1 MLEDADEEAGMT
13 WASSADE
20 RGLIVPDWRRS
31 WSTNVV
37 LPWSTDRQSQRIFRG
52 GKSDNIP
59 WAIMAMF
66 LMSSV
71 ATRVPL
77 VSAIPAKA
85 FLEEA
90 KNRVALYEDFAQ
102 ALHALDQT
110 RDLSIRDGE
119 TERNFAARA
128 AGA

>member
-1 MLEDADEEAGMT
+1 
-13 WASSADE
+13 
-20 RGLIVPDWRRS
+20 
-31 WSTNVV
+31 
-37 LPWSTDRQSQRIFRG
+37 
-52 GKSDNIP
+52 
-59 WAIMAMF
+59 MAMF
-66 LMSSV
+66 LMFSV
-71 ATRVPL
+71 AIRVPL
-77 VSAIPAKA
+77 VSAISAKA
-85 FLEEA
+85 FWEEA